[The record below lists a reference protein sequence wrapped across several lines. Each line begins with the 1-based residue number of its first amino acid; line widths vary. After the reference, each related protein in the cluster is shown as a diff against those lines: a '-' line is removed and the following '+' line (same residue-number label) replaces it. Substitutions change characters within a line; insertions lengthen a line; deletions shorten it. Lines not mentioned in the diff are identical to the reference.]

1 MKRIEICSYG
11 PLPQCVRFA
20 EGDLPAVG
28 DHDILVKVVAVSV
41 NPIDYKIA
49 NGDLRRVLRL
59 NLPAPFGFDCCG
71 RVEVLGSKVIGYEV
85 GDLVYARA
93 PRERMGAFAEFV
105 AIESRYV
112 AKAPTSL
119 SAQAA
124 ASLPLVA
131 LTTVQALVD
140 RAKARKGQSILIH
153 AGSGGLGSFAIQ
165 YAKQELG
172 LNVTTTT
179 SSRNAHWVRELGA
192 DVVVAYDRENYASLP
207 ARYDIVFDTLG
218 GPTTSASFC
227 VLKQGGTVVSVM
239 GPPDRAFARQVGA
252 NLALSLVMWCIV
264 FRCNCAPDELV
275 VTTSA
280 SSQSPAEYSW
290 NTLVAWSMLERY
302 EPWSKESI
310 HSIRPSKLCS
320 TRRRVV
326 QGGNSSFRYRH
337 ERQEDDVR
345 SNAQPCLRRN

>member
-1 MKRIEICSYG
+1 MKRLEICSYG
-11 PLPQCVRFA
+11 PLPRCVRFA
-20 EGDLPAVG
+20 ESDLPAVG
-28 DHDILVKVVAVSV
+28 DHDILVKVVAASV
-41 NPIDYKIA
+41 NPIDYKLVH
-49 NGDLRRVLRL
+49 GDLRRVLRL
-59 NLPAPFGFDCCG
+59 NFPAPFGFDCCG
-71 RVEVLGSKVIGYEV
+71 RVEALGSKVVGYEA

-93 PRERMGAFAEFV
+93 PRARMGTFAEFV

-165 YAKQELG
+165 YAKRELG
-172 LNVTTTT
+172 LHVTTTT
-179 SSRNAHWVRELGA
+179 SSKNALWVRELGA

-218 GPTTSASFC
+218 GSTTSASFS
-227 VLKQGGTVVSVM
+227 VLKPGGTVVSVA

-252 NLALSLVMWCIV
+252 TPALSFVLWCISLPMELRARRIGGRY
-264 FRCNCAPDELV
+264 FRFLTESSGAQLEHVGRLV
-275 VTTSA
+275 DAGKIRTVVEKIYPFDQAIEALQYAATGRA
-280 SSQSPAEYSW
+280 KGK
-290 NTLVAWSMLERY
+290 LVIQVA
-302 EPWSKESI
+302 
-310 HSIRPSKLCS
+310 
-320 TRRRVV
+320 T
-326 QGGNSSFRYRH
+326 
-337 ERQEDDVR
+337 
-345 SNAQPCLRRN
+345 

>member
-1 MKRIEICSYG
+1 MKRLEICSYG

-20 EGDLPAVG
+20 ESDLPAVG
-28 DHDILVKVVAVSV
+28 DHDILVKVVAASV
-41 NPIDYKIA
+41 NPIDYKLVH
-49 NGDLRRVLRL
+49 GDLRRVHRL
-59 NLPAPFGFDCCG
+59 NFPAPFGFDCCG
-71 RVEVLGSKVIGYEV
+71 RVEALGSKVVGYEA

-93 PRERMGAFAEFV
+93 PRARMGTFAEFV

-165 YAKQELG
+165 YAKRELG
-172 LNVTTTT
+172 LDVTTTT
-179 SSRNAHWVRELGA
+179 SSKNALWVRELGA

-207 ARYDIVFDTLG
+207 ARYHIVFDTLG
-218 GPTTSASFC
+218 GSTTSASFS
-227 VLKQGGTVVSVM
+227 VLKPGGTVVSVA

-252 NLALSLVMWCIV
+252 TPALSFVLWCISLPMELRARRIGGHY
-264 FRCNCAPDELV
+264 FRFLTESSGAQLEHVGRLV
-275 VTTSA
+275 DAGKIRTVVEKIYPFDQAIEALQFAATGRA
-280 SSQSPAEYSW
+280 KGK
-290 NTLVAWSMLERY
+290 LVIQIA
-302 EPWSKESI
+302 
-310 HSIRPSKLCS
+310 
-320 TRRRVV
+320 T
-326 QGGNSSFRYRH
+326 
-337 ERQEDDVR
+337 
-345 SNAQPCLRRN
+345 

>member
-165 YAKQELG
+165 YAKHELG
-172 LNVTTTT
+172 LHVTTTT

-192 DVVVAYDRENYASLP
+192 DVIVAYDRENYASLP
-207 ARYDIVFDTLG
+207 ARYDIVCHANQYRARKPGFHRASDSG
-218 GPTTSASFC
+218 G
-227 VLKQGGTVVSVM
+227 L
-239 GPPDRAFARQVGA
+239 
-252 NLALSLVMWCIV
+252 
-264 FRCNCAPDELV
+264 
-275 VTTSA
+275 
-280 SSQSPAEYSW
+280 
-290 NTLVAWSMLERY
+290 
-302 EPWSKESI
+302 
-310 HSIRPSKLCS
+310 
-320 TRRRVV
+320 RRRLFT
-326 QGGNSSFRYRH
+326 N
-337 ERQEDDVR
+337 
-345 SNAQPCLRRN
+345 

>member
-71 RVEVLGSKVIGYEV
+71 RVEALGSKVIGYEV
-85 GDLVYARA
+85 GNLVYARA

-112 AKAPTSL
+112 AKAPISL

-140 RAKARKGQSILIH
+140 RAKARKGQSVLIH

-165 YAKQELG
+165 YAKNELG
-172 LNVTTTT
+172 LHVTTTT

-207 ARYDIVFDTLG
+207 ARYDIGITLPPRISTVCGSAPLNRRVIRRKVAATDILAGREHETPRFECDMSHRGRPGLALVDRRGAVDPDTLG
-218 GPTTSASFC
+218 
-227 VLKQGGTVVSVM
+227 
-239 GPPDRAFARQVGA
+239 
-252 NLALSLVMWCIV
+252 
-264 FRCNCAPDELV
+264 
-275 VTTSA
+275 
-280 SSQSPAEYSW
+280 
-290 NTLVAWSMLERY
+290 
-302 EPWSKESI
+302 I
-310 HSIRPSKLCS
+310 HSRAQQRHVILPTEESS
-320 TRRRVV
+320 HFS
-326 QGGNSSFRYRH
+326 GGCVENW
-337 ERQEDDVR
+337 R
-345 SNAQPCLRRN
+345 SGAAPQPP

>member
-112 AKAPTSL
+112 AKAPISL

-140 RAKARKGQSILIH
+140 RATGAWSERDNH
-153 AGSGGLGSFAIQ
+153 H
-165 YAKQELG
+165 KQQE
-172 LNVTTTT
+172 
-179 SSRNAHWVRELGA
+179 R
-192 DVVVAYDRENYASLP
+192 
-207 ARYDIVFDTLG
+207 TLG
-218 GPTTSASFC
+218 P
-227 VLKQGGTVVSVM
+227 
-239 GPPDRAFARQVGA
+239 
-252 NLALSLVMWCIV
+252 
-264 FRCNCAPDELV
+264 
-275 VTTSA
+275 
-280 SSQSPAEYSW
+280 
-290 NTLVAWSMLERY
+290 
-302 EPWSKESI
+302 
-310 HSIRPSKLCS
+310 
-320 TRRRVV
+320 
-326 QGGNSSFRYRH
+326 
-337 ERQEDDVR
+337 
-345 SNAQPCLRRN
+345 